1 MVEVVDLAYFIIKR
15 TNNTN
20 NPISHLQLQKL
31 LFILQKIN
39 LEKNKVPL
47 FNEKIYAWDFGTMI
61 KEVYNEF
68 CVFSSL
74 KIILSD
80 FEYGKYLDKINKIK
94 LEDFLLDYIDEFS
107 QKKSWEISSI
117 KNLTWEKI
125 YDNGKGYKKLITLD
139 DMKV

>member
-1 MVEVVDLAYFIIKR
+1 MVEVIELSYFVIRRSKER
-15 TNNTN
+15 N

-31 LFILQKIN
+31 LFILQKMN

-80 FEYGKYLDKINKIK
+80 FEYGKYLDKIE

-117 KNLTWEKI
+117 KNEIWEKV
-125 YDNGKGYKKLITLD
+125 YDNGKGYKKIITLD

>member
-1 MVEVVDLAYFIIKR
+1 
-15 TNNTN
+15 
-20 NPISHLQLQKL
+20 
-31 LFILQKIN
+31 
-39 LEKNKVPL
+39 
-47 FNEKIYAWDFGTMI
+47 MI

-68 CVFSSL
+68 CVFSSS

>member
-1 MVEVVDLAYFIIKR
+1 MVDVIELSYFVIRRSKER
-15 TNNTN
+15 N

-31 LFILQKIN
+31 LFILQKMN

-80 FEYGKYLDKINKIK
+80 FEYGKYLDKIE

-117 KNLTWEKI
+117 KNEIWEKV
-125 YDNGKGYKKLITLD
+125 YDNGKGYKKIITLD

>member
-1 MVEVVDLAYFIIKR
+1 MLKVIDLSYFIIKR
-15 TNNTN
+15 SNEMN

-80 FEYGKYLDKINKIK
+80 TEYKNNFSQIK
-94 LEDFLLDYIDEFS
+94 LDDFLLDYIDEFS

>member
-1 MVEVVDLAYFIIKR
+1 MVDVVDLSYFIIRRSKER
-15 TNNTN
+15 N

-31 LFILQKIN
+31 LFILQKMN

-47 FNEKIYAWDFGTMI
+47 FNEKIYVWDFGTMI
-61 KEVYNEF
+61 REVYNEF

-94 LEDFLLDYIDEFS
+94 LEKFLIDYIDEFS

-139 DMKV
+139 DMKE